1 MSVDLSDTIENL
13 RREVSPPG
21 SDSFPDATD
30 DMYLGYLQDAFWE
43 ARLDGVTALASFNQ
57 DDGIISPV
65 TVGGTDITGDLV
77 QLLVMYGGIRILR
90 NQLINMGTG
99 FRAKA
104 GPAEFE
110 TSNSGQMM
118 TAVLNELRDRRNI
131 ILTRLSD
138 VGAIPSYYIDAL
150 ISREESLYLG
160 TTYWPSSGYGGVN
173 GGGYGSYGTNSWG
186 GW

>member
-13 RREVSPPG
+13 KREVNPPG
-21 SDSFPDATD
+21 GDSFPDAID
-30 DMYLGYLQDAFWE
+30 DTYLGYLEDAFWE
-43 ARLDGVTALASFNQ
+43 ARLDGVTALASFNNT
-57 DDGIISPV
+57 DGIISPV

-77 QLLVMYGGIRILR
+77 QLLVVYAGIRILR

-110 TSNSGQMM
+110 TTNSGQMM
-118 TAVLNELRDRRNI
+118 TAILNELRTRRNI

-150 ISREESLYLG
+150 VSREESVYFG
-160 TTYWPSSGYGGVN
+160 STYYPSSGYGGVT
-173 GGGYGSYGTNSWG
+173 GGGSGTYGSDNWG